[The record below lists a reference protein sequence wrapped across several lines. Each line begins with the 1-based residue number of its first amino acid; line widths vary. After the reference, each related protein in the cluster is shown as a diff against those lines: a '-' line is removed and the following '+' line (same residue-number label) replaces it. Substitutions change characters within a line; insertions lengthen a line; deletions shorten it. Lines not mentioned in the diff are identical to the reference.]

1 MKKILALALA
11 ASAAPL
17 FAQTPSKGGASQF
30 DRADSLL
37 SRAAQTRVSAARQK
51 EAWAAEKQNILAHEK
66 SRAAALSQR
75 LAEIEKKRSEFENI
89 KKLSAEICQKT
100 GADAS
105 ALAEFSRGLDGRI
118 AALCA
123 DPRAAEIIAP
133 LLDDLRGDSSVPEKF
148 STLCEAYSKLLAAD
162 TALSR
167 EGDAVSTGVFVR
179 ASGKVSGNIAKI
191 SVERKTEGG
200 K

>member
-1 MKKILALALA
+1 MKKIFALAVAVFA
-11 ASAAPL
+11 ARI
-17 FAQTPSKGGASQF
+17 FAQTPSDGTSQF

-37 SRAAQTRVSAARQK
+37 SQAAQTRVMAAQRK
-51 EAWAAEKQNILAHEK
+51 EAWAAEKQNILALEK
-66 SRAAALSQR
+66 SYAAALSQR
-75 LAEIEKKRSEFENI
+75 LAAIEKKRAEIENI
-89 KKLSAEICQKT
+89 KKRSAELCQKT
-100 GADAS
+100 DADAS
-105 ALAEFSRGLDGRI
+105 ALAEFSRELDGRI

-133 LLDDLRGDSSVPEKF
+133 LSGDMRGASSVPEKF
-148 STLCEAYSKLLAAD
+148 SLLCEAYSKLLSAD

-179 ASGKVSGNIAKI
+179 ASGKASGDIAKI
-191 SVERKTEGG
+191 SVERKTGGG